1 MLGAAYGSAMPRRLV
16 PHRPPRSW
24 IASDDRAFG
33 DPATGGSVE
42 WAEPDGPADL
52 VMLRCAKAQHH
63 IAMTLRS
70 LLRTKTY
77 EAYEG
82 SWRLVAEELVTMN
95 YDALMDLLRGDRV
108 MTWPQIQ
115 DLSDTFG
122 PILLLS
128 EQVATT
134 VGLEVDSGGHALPA
148 G

>member
-1 MLGAAYGSAMPRRLV
+1 MSSATYGSPMPRRLV
-16 PHRPPRSW
+16 DHRPPRSW

-33 DPATGGSVE
+33 DPVTGGSVE
-42 WAEPDGPADL
+42 WQEPDGPADL
-52 VMLRCAKAQHH
+52 VMLRCAQAQHH

-70 LLRTKTY
+70 LLRTEAY

-82 SWRLVAEELVTMN
+82 SWREVAEELVTMN
-95 YDALMDLLRGDRV
+95 YDGLMDLLRGDRV

-115 DLSDTFG
+115 DLSQTFG

-134 VGLEVDSGGHALPA
+134 VGLDVDSRGHHLSA